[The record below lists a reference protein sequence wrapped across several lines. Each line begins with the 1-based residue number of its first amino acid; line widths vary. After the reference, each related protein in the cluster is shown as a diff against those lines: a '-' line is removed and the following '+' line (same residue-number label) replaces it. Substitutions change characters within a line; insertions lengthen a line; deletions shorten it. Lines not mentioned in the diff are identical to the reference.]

1 MVREKLVEAHNSQ
14 NAKSYL
20 VFFFRLKALL
30 LLGLILSTALFS
42 STLNLTI
49 AGFPAR
55 LNPLLATDSV
65 SSSISSYLF
74 DSLVKY
80 DKHGNIVP
88 DMAKSWRFEDP
99 KTLIFT
105 LRDDIFWHDGKS
117 IRSSDVVF
125 TYNTA
130 ISDKVFTPY
139 ASNFRM
145 VASVEA
151 LDLITVR
158 VTYKEPYFK
167 ALETW
172 LMPIIPEHIL
182 SKESDLMTSEFNRK
196 PIGSSYYTIKDLE
209 ISKNIELY
217 ANENY
222 KPHAPSIKK
231 IVFEYVQ
238 DPSVEF
244 LKLKNRQIHI
254 GTLDAM
260 QVDRQLDKNFEKD
273 YQIVEYPAF
282 AYNYL
287 GFNLTNEK
295 FKDPRVREALSYAID
310 RDELV
315 DILFFGH
322 AKVSHGPILEGAL
335 GFNEKVK
342 SPKLDLIKARKLLK
356 EAGYDENNPLEFEI
370 ATNSNNQ
377 IRIFSAEIIQRQLSL
392 AGVKVTLRV
401 MEWQAFLSRVV
412 QARNFE
418 TVLLAWSVPLMPDP
432 FTIWHSDST
441 KRGGFNFI
449 GYKNSEVDRIIEL
462 AETKVDRTEVAKL
475 FSQFHEIVVRDNPY
489 LFLYSPNSISA
500 ISRKITP
507 IEPTIMGFGHNRF
520 DWKIEQ

>member
-1 MVREKLVEAHNSQ
+1 MVSVKHAVAHSFLS
-14 NAKSYL
+14 AKIL
-20 VFFFRLKALL
+20 PVLFFRLKAAL
-30 LLGLILSTALFS
+30 LLGLIASSTLFS
-42 STLNLTI
+42 SSLNLTI

-65 SSSISSYLF
+65 SSQISSYLF

-80 DKHGNIVP
+80 DKDGKIVP
-88 DMAKSWRFEDP
+88 DLASSWSFEDS
-99 KTLIFT
+99 KTVVFV
-105 LRDDIFWHDGKS
+105 LRDDIFWHDGKK
-117 IRSSDVVF
+117 ITAEDVVF
-125 TYNTA
+125 TYTTA

-139 ASNFRM
+139 SSNFRM
-145 VASVEA
+145 VLSANA
-151 LDLITVR
+151 LDPLTVR
-158 VTYKEPYFK
+158 VRYKEPYFK

-172 LMPIIPEHIL
+172 LMPIIPKHIL
-182 SKESDLMTSEFNRK
+182 ENSSDLMTSEFNRK

-209 ISKNIELY
+209 ISKNIELF
-217 ANENY
+217 ANSSY
-222 KPHAPSIKK
+222 RPRAPFINK

-254 GTLDAM
+254 GSLDAM

-282 AYNYL
+282 SYNYL
-287 GFNLTNEK
+287 GFNLTNKK
-295 FKDPRVREALSYAID
+295 FQDPKVREALSYAID
-310 RDELV
+310 RKELV
-315 DILFFGH
+315 EILFFGH

-335 GFNEKVK
+335 GFNETVK
-342 SPKLDLIKARKLLK
+342 SPTQDLMKARKLLK
-356 EAGYDENNPLEFEI
+356 EAGYDEDNPLEFEI

-377 IRIFSAEIIQRQLSL
+377 IRVFSAEIIQRQLSL
-392 AGVKVTLRV
+392 VGVKVSLRV

-441 KRGGFNFI
+441 KRGGFNFV
-449 GYKNSEVDRIIEL
+449 GYKNSTVDKIIEE
-462 AETKVDRTEVAKL
+462 AETKVDRDEVVKL
-475 FSQFHEIVVRDNPY
+475 FRKFHQIIVDDNPY
-489 LFLYSPNSISA
+489 LFLYSPNAISA

-507 IEPTIMGFGHNRF
+507 IEPTIMGFTHNRF